1 MTRNF
6 HHFLSWI
13 FSCILYAP
21 SLSATKLV
29 ISRSQHL
36 ALNYTMILFKNKKTM
51 KPINLLNYSA
61 FLLFIFF
68 NLGSFIFRFYC
79 LKISYNIFKHVTGY
93 PKTSTSGHKLLAELW
108 HSFLYFE
115 KVINLWWLNGHQ
127 MNKSSFYLNRVSA
140 VSMGFIR
147 PRDRGSP
154 RKVKYLL
161 ICSQDNSME
170 WVLGL

>member
-127 MNKSSFYLNRVSA
+127 MNKSSFYLNSVSA

-154 RKVKYLL
+154 RKV
-161 ICSQDNSME
+161 
-170 WVLGL
+170 